1 MLLYIC
7 VFVCKSV
14 FDKLKTKRKKNIIIY
29 TTRVQDNYQYEQ
41 DHNVPRS
48 GMYEHYRTTCER
60 YNMNPVNSATFG
72 KLIRHVFANITTR
85 RLGTRGQ
92 SRYHYCGIRRR
103 TGPLPSSLSS
113 QQLTSA
119 PSSSL
124 TTVEAQQQQ
133 QKQNLVEPSTIS
145 SVVTGASD
153 TRPSSSSPSS
163 QQKLRD
169 VNISLYRPILSTRTR
184 STSATPYPHHNHP
197 RGSLSSRALPGDSR
211 FAFIFFFIAVD
222 Q

>member
-1 MLLYIC
+1 M
-7 VFVCKSV
+7 
-14 FDKLKTKRKKNIIIY
+14 IIIIVIY

-103 TGPLPSSLSS
+103 TGPLPSNLAS
-113 QQLTSA
+113 QQM
-119 PSSSL
+119 SSSSSS
-124 TTVEAQQQQ
+124 AIMGQPQQQ
-133 QKQNLVEPSTIS
+133 QKQTFAEPSSMS
-145 SVVTGASD
+145 STAIGGSS
-153 TRPSSSSPSS
+153 TRPSSSSSSSS
-163 QQKLRD
+163 QQQPTG
-169 VNISLYRPILSTRTR
+169 VNVPFYQPLMVKRGRA
-184 STSATPYPHHNHP
+184 TSATPYYHRSRVSAP
-197 RGSLSSRALPGDSR
+197 SRALPGDSR
-211 FAFIFFFIAVD
+211 FVFIFCSC
-222 Q
+222 